1 MINNRLKFRAV
12 VDVEFGGETADD
24 KSATL
29 VINNV
34 APQSDGNM
42 CGFDIDELDKALD
55 RAGIDDEQDIDQI
68 RQFLYDNSF
77 VPDSDD
83 YFLVNV
89 DNILQSTGMTADN
102 GQLIYDGDIIQ
113 HVDLRLYKYEVFWRE
128 YGWYLRRVDNHNNIT
143 SLYTLAPDKLEI
155 VGSIYETKVKTNERN
170 LKNNR
175 R

>member
-12 VDVEFGGETADD
+12 VTVEYGGENADD

-34 APQSDGNM
+34 APQSNGNM
-42 CGFDIDELDKALD
+42 CGFDIDELDKALE

-83 YFLVNV
+83 YFSVDV
-89 DNILQSTGMTADN
+89 DNILQSTGKTATD
-102 GQLIYDGDIIQ
+102 GRLIYDGDIIQ
-113 HVDLRLYKYEVFWRE
+113 DVDLRLYKYEVFWRE
-128 YGWYLRRVDNHNNIT
+128 YGWYVRRTDDHNNIT
-143 SLYTLAPDKLEI
+143 SLYTFEPDNLEI
-155 VGSIYETKVKTNERN
+155 IGSIYEPKVKTNE
-170 LKNNR
+170 K
-175 R
+175 